1 MTITLTDAAS
11 KQIRAQI
18 AKRGKGL
25 GLRVGTKSV
34 GCSGLAY
41 TYEIADAVQPGEQ
54 AFQGQDACLLVDA
67 KTLLMLAGA
76 RLDFATS
83 GFNQCFEFHNPNV
96 SGPCGCGESFNLK
109 APPKDAE
116 AGQGA

>member
-11 KQIRAQI
+11 HQIRTQI
-18 AKRGKGL
+18 RKRGKGL

-54 AFQGQDACLLVDA
+54 VFQGQDACLLVDA
-67 KTLLMLAGA
+67 KTLLVLAGA
-76 RLDFATS
+76 TLDFVTH
-83 GFNQCFEFHNPNV
+83 GMKQGFEFDNPNV
-96 SGPCGCGESFNLK
+96 SGTCGCGESFNLK
-109 APPKDAE
+109 KPSARIDAQQ
-116 AGQGA
+116 AS

>member
-11 KQIRAQI
+11 KQIRVQI

-54 AFQGQDACLLVDA
+54 VFQGQDACLMLVDA
-67 KTLLMLAGA
+67 VLADPNQLWGA
-76 RLDFATS
+76 CHYSSCANRPSNRRNTS
-83 GFNQCFEFHNPNV
+83 
-96 SGPCGCGESFNLK
+96 
-109 APPKDAE
+109 
-116 AGQGA
+116 

>member
-11 KQIRAQI
+11 NQIRSQI
-18 AKRGKGL
+18 SKRGKGL
-25 GLRVGTKSV
+25 GLRVGTRSV

-54 AFQGQDACLLVDA
+54 VFQGQDACLLVDA

-76 RLDFATS
+76 KLDFVTNGMKQS
-83 GFNQCFEFHNPNV
+83 FEFDNPNV
-96 SGPCGCGESFNLK
+96 SGTCGCGESFNLK
-109 APPKDAE
+109 SPSRRAE
-116 AGQGA
+116 AGL